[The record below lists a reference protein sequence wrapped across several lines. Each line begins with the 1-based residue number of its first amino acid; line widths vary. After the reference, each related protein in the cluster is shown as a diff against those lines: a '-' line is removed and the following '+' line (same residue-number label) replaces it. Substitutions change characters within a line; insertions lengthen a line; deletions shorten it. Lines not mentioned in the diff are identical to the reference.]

1 MSRRQGFALVSSL
14 ILLAVLMALLTAYFT
29 LSQIEISAT
38 RSTANQTAGFY
49 AAEAGLNLRAEEVR
63 VKFQG
68 YNRPSGTSP
77 SATNPCVGSNQGS
90 GDFAC
95 KSYTL
100 SGREVISY
108 VVETPGNPQIVR
120 IPPGE
125 DYQNL
130 NAQEYRY
137 SVFSQAVGQEN
148 RPEAILEMRF
158 KSRAVPLFQFAI
170 FYGQDLEFNR
180 TAPMTLAGPVHTNS
194 DLYLD
199 AGGSSTLTIQGQVT
213 AAGTIYRGNKSSRGS
228 TGTVRVTD
236 GSSDRTVNS
245 TGSLRTVPSSEQ
257 RNWNGWLRGGVDRL
271 TVPTPE
277 TFNPPWRTGGAGEY
291 WNKADMRVVLDLT
304 KATPTVEVRNRDNTL
319 HPINTI
325 LATSCAGALGS
336 SNTFFNNRE
345 QRNITMLEVD
355 VRRLLDCIRND
366 SATTRLLG
374 FGLDDTS
381 DGGLVLHFSVQG
393 PASDVVNGYGVRIT
407 NARQLSAS
415 DGTAVKGLSLVTD
428 QAMYIQGDF
437 NAPTDPAQWR
447 PAALMAD
454 SMNLLSNNWSNGVA
468 YPNPR
473 PAGCTATLAGDAKSR
488 SACRLRGQPLPT
500 GDNGSDTTRWLPQAT
515 TTTVNAAVLSG
526 AAITPV
532 QGGQEGGGVHN
543 IFRFHEHWGSNTG
556 TCCSGAVSYTT
567 ATFRYTGSIVSLAQP
582 RNVNGA
588 FFLGP
593 PWYQPPVRDWTF
605 DTRFNVYENLPP
617 LSPRFVYLRQ
627 ELFMRQFER

>member
-1 MSRRQGFALVSSL
+1 MPNHKGFALVTSL

-29 LSQIEISAT
+29 LSQIEMSTA

-63 VKFQG
+63 AKFQG
-68 YNRPSGTSP
+68 YNRPYGTSP

-95 KSYTL
+95 KAYTVG
-100 SGREVISY
+100 GRRVSSY
-108 VVETPGNPQIVR
+108 VVEAPGNPQIIR

-125 DYQNL
+125 RYQNL

-170 FYGQDLEFNR
+170 FYDQDLEFNR

-199 AGGSSTLTIQGQVT
+199 AGGSATLTIRGQVT
-213 AAGTIYRGNKSSRGS
+213 AAGTIYRGNKASRGS
-228 TGTVRVTD
+228 TGTVRVND
-236 GSSDRTVNS
+236 GSSDRTVNN
-245 TGSLRTVPSSEQ
+245 TGSLRTVPPSEQ
-257 RNWNGWLRGGVDRL
+257 QNWRGWMLGGVERL
-271 TVPTPE
+271 TVPAPE
-277 TFNPPWRTGGAGEY
+277 TFNPPWRTGGPGEY
-291 WNKADMRVVLDLT
+291 WNKADLRVVLDLT
-304 KATPTVEVRNRDNTL
+304 KAIPTVEVRNRDNTL

-325 LATSCAGALGS
+325 LATACAGALGS
-336 SNTFFNNRE
+336 SNTFYNNRE
-345 QRNITMLEVD
+345 RRYITMLEVD
-355 VRRLLDCIRND
+355 LRRLLDCIHND
-366 SATTRLLG
+366 SKTSRLLG
-374 FGLDDTS
+374 FGLDDAS

-393 PASDVVNGYGVRIT
+393 SDSDVVNGYGVRIT
-407 NARQLSAS
+407 NAKQLSAG

-428 QAMYIQGDF
+428 QAMYVQGDF

-454 SMNLLSNNWSNGVA
+454 SMNLLSNNWSNGVS
-468 YPNPR
+468 YPSPR

-488 SACRLRGQPLPT
+488 PECRLRGQPLPA
-500 GDNGSDTTRWLPQAT
+500 GDNGNDTTRWLPQAAST
-515 TTTVNAAVLSG
+515 TINAAVLSG
-526 AAITPV
+526 AATTPV

-543 IFRFHEHWGSNTG
+543 IFRFHEHWGSNTT
-556 TCCSGAVSYTT
+556 TCCSGVSYTT

-582 RNVNGA
+582 RNVNGP